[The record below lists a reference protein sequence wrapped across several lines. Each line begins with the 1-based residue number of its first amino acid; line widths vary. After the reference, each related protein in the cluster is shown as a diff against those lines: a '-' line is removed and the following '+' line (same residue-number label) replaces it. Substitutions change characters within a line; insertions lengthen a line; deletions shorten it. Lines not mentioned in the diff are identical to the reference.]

1 MEDENKTK
9 KQLIN
14 ELEELR
20 QRITE
25 LEILGTKYKNAKKER
40 DLLFNYSIDMLC
52 IAGFD
57 GYIKE
62 LNPSWEKT
70 LGWSNNELQ
79 SKPYLDFVHPE
90 DRESTISAAKRLE
103 EGKVIVTFEN
113 RYLCKD
119 SSYKWIFWKAFPL
132 IEEILFFA
140 VARDITEQKRL
151 EEELERTQSQ
161 FELEVNAQTA
171 ELRQRTEDLLKEKAF
186 TENTLNALKDIF
198 FVFDLEGRFL
208 RWNKA
213 INEVSGYSDE
223 EISSMKPT
231 ELFLKEDIQKIEEA
245 INKIMKEGY
254 ASIEAFV
261 VNKDGKHIPYEFA
274 GSLLKDFKGV
284 PLGICGIGRDISERK
299 MFEEKI
305 KYYVSYD
312 ILTEL
317 PNRALFLE
325 HIKASMARAT
335 RQKDYKFAVIVFNID
350 NFKKIIKSFG
360 HIAGDQLL
368 IEVAARLK
376 KHLRPYDTV
385 ARVEYDAVARLG
397 GDEFAILLSDIKN
410 IRNVIR
416 AADRLHN
423 KIKLPIKINNHIV
436 NITASIGIAVGK
448 PGYENPEDILRDAD
462 TAMYK
467 AKTLGKGCYVI
478 FDEVMHAQA
487 VSYLQLENSL
497 QQAIEKN
504 QFLLNYQPIV
514 LLETNEIMGFEALLR
529 WKSPERG
536 LVAPNEIISIAEE
549 TGLIIPIGRW
559 VLLEACRQMNAW
571 QTRLPI
577 YSHLTISVNVSVK
590 QFTLELVQTIKQILN
605 ETGLNPAC
613 LKLEITESVII
624 NNPETAEE
632 IFSQLKKL
640 NIKVQMDDFGT
651 GHSSLSY
658 LHQFPFD
665 ALKIDRSFVQ
675 SMCDNEWAMEI
686 VKTIIT
692 MAHNMKMEVIAEGVE
707 TIEQLEEL
715 RKLKCDYYQGYWFS
729 KPLGW
734 KEAEALLID
743 NIQ

>member
-70 LGWSNNELQ
+70 LGWSNSELQ

-90 DRESTISAAKRLE
+90 DRESTISAAKRIE